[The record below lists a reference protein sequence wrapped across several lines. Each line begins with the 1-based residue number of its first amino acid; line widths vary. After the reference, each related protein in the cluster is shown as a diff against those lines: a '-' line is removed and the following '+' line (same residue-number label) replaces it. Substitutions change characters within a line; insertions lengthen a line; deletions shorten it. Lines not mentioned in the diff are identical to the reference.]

1 MPPKDEPRTEERASE
16 GFEALFR
23 QATDDAGTTQSIA
36 PSDLGLDSET
46 VTTAPDHNPGAKALL
61 HPNESTDAEH
71 DTSVPRTKAAKPHYY
86 DHRDRL
92 RDKFAR
98 RGADAFDDYE
108 LLELILFQALPRID
122 TKPIAKLL
130 LAKFETLAEVV
141 AAPVEKLTTVKGIGP
156 NAAMHLKLLQQVSIR
171 IGKSSVINRPV
182 LSSWNALL
190 DYCRA
195 AMQFEGREQFRVLF
209 LDRKNRLLA
218 DEVMGHGTVDRAPV
232 YPREIVRRALV
243 HEATAIIL
251 VHNHPSG
258 DPTPSPQDIT
268 LTNSIIATAKA
279 IDVVVHD
286 HLIVGREDV
295 ASFKMLG
302 LM

>member
-1 MPPKDEPRTEERASE
+1 MGERASG
-16 GFEALFR
+16 GFEALFK
-23 QATDDAGTTQSIA
+23 QAASQPDATANPPDIDKDK
-36 PSDLGLDSET
+36 PSQ
-46 VTTAPDHNPGAKALL
+46 
-61 HPNESTDAEH
+61 AEPV
-71 DTSVPRTKAAKPHYY
+71 DKAANPDKTPKPHYHN
-86 DHRDRL
+86 HRDRL
-92 RDKFAR
+92 RDKFTR

-108 LLELILFQALPRID
+108 LLELVLFQALPRID
-122 TKPIAKLL
+122 TKPIAKQL
-130 LAKFETLAEVV
+130 LAEFGSLAEVV
-141 AAPVEKLTTVKGIGP
+141 AAPVDRLTRVKGIGP
-156 NAAMHLKLLQQVSIR
+156 SAAQHLKILQQVSVR

-209 LDRKNRLLA
+209 LDKKNRLLA
-218 DEVMGHGTVDRAPV
+218 DEVMGRGTVDRAPV

-258 DPTPSPQDIT
+258 DPTPSQQDIT
-268 LTNSIIATAKA
+268 LTESIIKTAQA

-286 HLIVGREDV
+286 HLVVGREDV

>member
-1 MPPKDEPRTEERASE
+1 MPPEDQPDNLAGQ
-16 GFEALFR
+16 GFEALFNKAVKDEPK
-23 QATDDAGTTQSIA
+23 AT
-36 PSDLGLDSET
+36 SDLFQAQTEQPHSLPKSD
-46 VTTAPDHNPGAKALL
+46 PPQQDKPKASK
-61 HPNESTDAEH
+61 P
-71 DTSVPRTKAAKPHYY
+71 KASKPKPHFH
-86 DHRDRL
+86 DHRERL

-122 TKPIAKLL
+122 TKPIAKTL
-130 LAKFETLAEVV
+130 LAEFGSLAEVV
-141 AAPVEKLTTVKGIGP
+141 AAPVEKLTAIKGIGP
-156 NAAMHLKLLQQVSIR
+156 SAAQHLKVLQQVSIR
-171 IGKSSVINRPV
+171 IGQSSVLNQPI

-209 LDRKNRLLA
+209 LDKKNRLLA
-218 DEVMGHGTVDRAPV
+218 DEILGQGTVDRAPV
-232 YPREIVRRALV
+232 YPREIVRRTLS
-243 HEATAIIL
+243 HDATAIIL

-258 DPTPSPQDIT
+258 DPSPSRQDIE
-268 LTNSIIATAKA
+268 LTNTIIDTVKT
-279 IDVVVHD
+279 INVVVHD
-286 HLIVGREDV
+286 HLIIGREDV

>member
-1 MPPKDEPRTEERASE
+1 MPPKDGSRTREGATE

-23 QATDDAGTTQSIA
+23 RATHTSEQTQLAPKKDAPEPISTDQDIA
-36 PSDLGLDSET
+36 SALPTPSK
-46 VTTAPDHNPGAKALL
+46 PAKA
-61 HPNESTDAEH
+61 
-71 DTSVPRTKAAKPHYY
+71 KAPKPHYH

-98 RGADAFDDYE
+98 RGAEAFDDYE

-122 TKPIAKLL
+122 TKPIAKAL
-130 LAKFETLAEVV
+130 LAKFESLAEVV

-156 NAAMHLKLLQQVSIR
+156 SAAQHLKILQQVSIR

-218 DEVMGHGTVDRAPV
+218 DEIMGHGTVDRAPV

-258 DPTPSPQDIT
+258 DPTPSPQDMT
-268 LTNSIIATAKA
+268 LTQSIIETAKA

>member
-1 MPPKDEPRTEERASE
+1 MPPDERTGEKPSENFETLFEKALNQDAASEQGLFPTREEENTPALEASQDEP
-16 GFEALFR
+16 
-23 QATDDAGTTQSIA
+23 
-36 PSDLGLDSET
+36 
-46 VTTAPDHNPGAKALL
+46 AKKSRK
-61 HPNESTDAEH
+61 P
-71 DTSVPRTKAAKPHYY
+71 KPHYH
-86 DHRDRL
+86 DHRERL
-92 RDKFAR
+92 RDKFTR
-98 RGADAFDDYE
+98 RGAEAFDDYE

-122 TKPIAKLL
+122 TKPIAKALL
-130 LAKFETLAEVV
+130 SEFGTLAEVV
-141 AAPVEKLTTVKGIGP
+141 AAPPEKLTAIKGIGP
-156 NAAMHLKLLQQVSIR
+156 NAAQHLKILQQVAIR

-209 LDRKNRLLA
+209 LDKKNRLIA
-218 DEVMGHGTVDRAPV
+218 DEIMGQGTVDRAPV

-243 HEATAIIL
+243 HEATAMIL

-258 DPTPSPQDIT
+258 DPTPSQQDIE
-268 LTNSIIATAKA
+268 LTDTIIKTAEA

-286 HLIVGREDV
+286 HLIVGRNDV
-295 ASFKMLG
+295 SSFKMLG

>member
-1 MPPKDEPRTEERASE
+1 MPTESGRGGAAEHSVGFEDLFDKAVEASLPVDTASE
-16 GFEALFR
+16 AN
-23 QATDDAGTTQSIA
+23 
-36 PSDLGLDSET
+36 PSDEVERGAAYASNR
-46 VTTAPDHNPGAKALL
+46 ARSNPARG
-61 HPNESTDAEH
+61 
-71 DTSVPRTKAAKPHYY
+71 TSKPKPHFH

-108 LLELILFQALPRID
+108 LLELVLFQVMPRID
-122 TKPIAKLL
+122 TKPIAKDLIARFGNL
-130 LAKFETLAEVV
+130 SEVV
-141 AAPVEKLTTVKGIGP
+141 AAPVEKLVTVKGVGP
-156 NAAMHLKLLQQVSIR
+156 ATAQHLKLLHQVSIR
-171 IGKSSVINRPV
+171 VGRSSVINRPV

-195 AMQFEGREQFRVLF
+195 VMQFEGREQFRVLF

-218 DEVMGHGTVDRAPV
+218 DDLMGKGTVDRAPV
-232 YPREIVRRALV
+232 YPREIVRQALV

-258 DPTPSPQDIT
+258 DPTPSRQDID
-268 LTNSIIATAKA
+268 LTHAIVQTAKA

-286 HLIVGREDV
+286 HLIVGRDDV

-302 LM
+302 LL

>member
-1 MPPKDEPRTEERASE
+1 MSKDARAEPPELAP
-16 GFEALFR
+16 
-23 QATDDAGTTQSIA
+23 ATDKD
-36 PSDLGLDSET
+36 P
-46 VTTAPDHNPGAKALL
+46 
-61 HPNESTDAEH
+61 
-71 DTSVPRTKAAKPHYY
+71 KPHYH

-92 RDKFAR
+92 RDKFTR

-122 TKPIAKLL
+122 TKPIAKAL

-156 NAAMHLKLLQQVSIR
+156 SAAQHLKILQQVSIR

-258 DPTPSPQDIT
+258 DPTPSRQDIA
-268 LTNSIIATAKA
+268 LTESIIETAKA
-279 IDVVVHD
+279 INVVVHD

>member
-1 MPPKDEPRTEERASE
+1 MPVERHTGERAGES
-16 GFEALFR
+16 FEALFR
-23 QATDDAGTTQSIA
+23 RKAGPETQ
-36 PSDLGLDSET
+36 
-46 VTTAPDHNPGAKALL
+46 PGATGTASEEVKNLEARPSSPLPETGTPPKA
-61 HPNESTDAEH
+61 
-71 DTSVPRTKAAKPHYY
+71 KAPKPHFH

-92 RDKFAR
+92 RSKFAR

-122 TKPIAKLL
+122 TKPIAKALL
-130 LAKFETLAEVV
+130 SEFGTLAEVV
-141 AAPVEKLTTVKGIGP
+141 AAPVEKLTRIKGIGP
-156 NAAMHLKLLQQVSIR
+156 SAAQHLKLLQQVSIR
-171 IGKSSVINRPV
+171 IGRSAVINRPV

-190 DYCRA
+190 DYVRA

-218 DEVMGHGTVDRAPV
+218 DEMMGQGTVDRAPV

-258 DPTPSPQDIT
+258 DPTPSPQDIQ
-268 LTNSIIATAKA
+268 LTKAIERTADA

-286 HLIVGREDV
+286 HLVVGREDV

>member
-1 MPPKDEPRTEERASE
+1 MPPKDGSRTGEGATE
-16 GFEALFR
+16 GFETLFR
-23 QATDDAGTTQSIA
+23 RATEAATPKPTLSA
-36 PSDLGLDSET
+36 PNT
-46 VTTAPDHNPGAKALL
+46 HTAKTATPDQD
-61 HPNESTDAEH
+61 TDAPA
-71 DTSVPRTKAAKPHYY
+71 TKPVKTKAPKPHYH

-98 RGADAFDDYE
+98 RGAEAFDDYE

-122 TKPIAKLL
+122 TKPIAKAL

-141 AAPVEKLTTVKGIGP
+141 AAPVDKLTTVKGIGP
-156 NAAMHLKLLQQVSIR
+156 SAAQHLKILQQVSIR

-268 LTNSIIATAKA
+268 LTQSIIETAEA
-279 IDVVVHD
+279 INVVVHD

>member
-1 MPPKDEPRTEERASE
+1 LSKPESDPASDGPPEPHRGAADHSETAERDSA
-16 GFEALFR
+16 GFEALLR
-23 QATDDAGTTQSIA
+23 RATRRDVKPRSTGQDPDTPNTPQSLNMDADSPKPKKPA
-36 PSDLGLDSET
+36 P
-46 VTTAPDHNPGAKALL
+46 
-61 HPNESTDAEH
+61 
-71 DTSVPRTKAAKPHYY
+71 PHYHQ
-86 DHRDRL
+86 HRTRL
-92 RDKFAR
+92 REKFAK

-122 TKPIAKLL
+122 TKPIAKAL
-130 LAKFETLAEVV
+130 LAEFGTLADVV
-141 AAPVEKLTTVKGIGP
+141 AAPVEKLTRIKGIGP
-156 NAAMHLKLLQQVSIR
+156 SAAQHLKILQQVSIR
-171 IGKSSVINRPV
+171 IGQSAVINRPI

-209 LDRKNRLLA
+209 LDKKNRLLA
-218 DEVMGHGTVDRAPV
+218 DEILGQGTVDRAPV
-232 YPREIVRRALV
+232 YPREIIRQALV

-258 DPTPSPQDIT
+258 DPTPSRQDIE
-268 LTNSIIATAKA
+268 LTQSIIATAKA
-279 IDVVVHD
+279 INVVVHD

>member
-1 MPPKDEPRTEERASE
+1 MPPKDGSRTGERASE

-23 QATDDAGTTQSIA
+23 QATEGPAPRLRPASDSQDSSFSSEKLEDAQ
-36 PSDLGLDSET
+36 PDSPKP
-46 VTTAPDHNPGAKALL
+46 TAPA
-61 HPNESTDAEH
+61 
-71 DTSVPRTKAAKPHYY
+71 TKKPKPHYH

-122 TKPIAKLL
+122 TKPIAKAL

-156 NAAMHLKLLQQVSIR
+156 SAAQHLKIVQQVSIR
-171 IGKSSVINRPV
+171 IGKSSIINRPI

-218 DEVMGHGTVDRAPV
+218 DEVVGHGTVDRAPV

-258 DPTPSPQDIT
+258 DPTPSRQDIT
-268 LTNSIIATAKA
+268 LTESIVQTAKA
-279 IDVVVHD
+279 INVVVHD

>member
-1 MPPKDEPRTEERASE
+1 MPPEEQPDNLAGE
-16 GFEALFR
+16 GFEALFNKAVKNEPK
-23 QATDDAGTTQSIA
+23 AT
-36 PSDLGLDSET
+36 SDLFQAQTE
-46 VTTAPDHNPGAKALL
+46 
-61 HPNESTDAEH
+61 
-71 DTSVPRTKAAKPHYY
+71 KPHSPPKSDPRQQDKPKASKPKPHFH
-86 DHRDRL
+86 DHRERL

-122 TKPIAKLL
+122 TKPIAKTL
-130 LAKFETLAEVV
+130 LAEFGSLAEVV
-141 AAPVEKLTTVKGIGP
+141 AAPVEKLTAIKGIGP
-156 NAAMHLKLLQQVSIR
+156 SAAQHLKVLQQVSIR
-171 IGKSSVINRPV
+171 IGQSSVLNQPI

-209 LDRKNRLLA
+209 LDKKNRLLA
-218 DEVMGHGTVDRAPV
+218 DEIMGQGTVDRAPV
-232 YPREIVRRALV
+232 YPREIVRRTLS
-243 HEATAIIL
+243 HDATAIIL

-258 DPTPSPQDIT
+258 DPSPSRQDIE
-268 LTNSIIATAKA
+268 LTNTIIDTVKT
-279 IDVVVHD
+279 INVVVHD
-286 HLIVGREDV
+286 HLIIGREDV

>member
-1 MPPKDEPRTEERASE
+1 MPPKDGSRTGERATE
-16 GFEALFR
+16 GFEAMFR
-23 QATDDAGTTQSIA
+23 KATENSASGLKPE
-36 PSDLGLDSET
+36 PSDQDSLQPSEKMDGIQAD
-46 VTTAPDHNPGAKALL
+46 VSKPTAAKT
-61 HPNESTDAEH
+61 P
-71 DTSVPRTKAAKPHYY
+71 KPHYH

-122 TKPIAKLL
+122 TKPIAKAL

-141 AAPVEKLTTVKGIGP
+141 AAPVEKLTTIKGVGP
-156 NAAMHLKLLQQVSIR
+156 SAAQHLKILQQVSIR
-171 IGKSSVINRPV
+171 IGRSSVINRPI

-218 DEVMGHGTVDRAPV
+218 DEVMGHGTIDRAPV

-258 DPTPSPQDIT
+258 DPTPSRQDIT
-268 LTNSIIATAKA
+268 LTESIIETAKA
-279 IDVVVHD
+279 INVVVHD